1 MELTKKQKEAL
12 SLAVERYV
20 NGEPYTCISG
30 YAGSGKTTLVQFI
43 IKALNLS
50 ESEVCYIAYTGKAA
64 LVLKEKGCLN
74 AMTAH
79 RLLYHSFRNKD
90 GTYRH
95 IPVLTHEMPHYK
107 LIVVDEVSMM
117 PKTLWDLLLS
127 HNMPV
132 LALGDPGQLPPM
144 GEDNGILNK
153 AHIFLDEIVR
163 QAQESEIIKLSMEI
177 RSGKS
182 LIPFKGKQVQI
193 IGRSEL
199 TDGMLLW
206 ADQIICAKNTTRKQ
220 INNRVRELIFNTK
233 DPKPV
238 EGDKVICLQNQWDT
252 ISEYGDT
259 LVNGTVG
266 EVSYIRYRDT
276 KKLHPQLLIDLL
288 PEGTQPSACDADP
301 YFRNLSIDA
310 QLLIEGEPTINNQN
324 FKTFSKMEK
333 PVEFDYGYAIT
344 CWKAQGS
351 EYGKVLLFEEDF
363 PRNAEEKIKYLYTG
377 ITRAK
382 DKLVIIRKD

>member
-12 SLAVERYV
+12 GLAVERYV

-144 GEDNGILNK
+144 GEDNGILDK

-220 INNRVRELIFNTK
+220 INSRVRELIFNTK

-266 EVSYIRYRDT
+266 TVSYIRYRDT

-301 YFRNLSIDA
+301 YFRDLSIDA
-310 QLLIEGEPTINNQN
+310 QLLIDGEPTVTNQN
-324 FKTFSKMEK
+324 FKTFSKMER
-333 PVEFDYGYAIT
+333 PIEFDYGYAIT

-351 EYGKVLLFEEDF
+351 EY
-363 PRNAEEKIKYLYTG
+363 
-377 ITRAK
+377 
-382 DKLVIIRKD
+382 

>member
-12 SLAVERYV
+12 DLAVERYV

-90 GTYRH
+90 GSYKH
-95 IPVLTHEMPHYK
+95 IPVRTHEMPHYK

-144 GEDNGILNK
+144 GEDNGILDK

-266 EVSYIRYRDT
+266 TVSYIRYRDT

-301 YFRNLSIDA
+301 YFRDLNIDA
-310 QLLIEGEPTINNQN
+310 QLLIDGEPTVTNQN

>member
-12 SLAVERYV
+12 DLAVERYV
-20 NGEPYTCISG
+20 NGEPYTCIAG

-90 GTYRH
+90 GSYRH
-95 IPVLTHEMPHYK
+95 IPVRTHEMPHYK

-144 GEDNGILNK
+144 GEDNGILDK

-266 EVSYIRYRDT
+266 TVSYIRYRDT

-301 YFRNLSIDA
+301 YFRDLSIDA
-310 QLLIEGEPTINNQN
+310 QLFLDGEPTVTNQN

>member
-12 SLAVERYV
+12 DLAVERYV

-90 GTYRH
+90 GSYRH
-95 IPVLTHEMPHYK
+95 IPVRTHEMPHYK

-144 GEDNGILNK
+144 GEDNGILDK

-266 EVSYIRYRDT
+266 TVSYIRYRDT

-301 YFRNLSIDA
+301 YFRDLNIDA
-310 QLLIEGEPTINNQN
+310 QLLIDGEPTVTNQN

>member
-12 SLAVERYV
+12 DLAVERYV

-50 ESEVCYIAYTGKAA
+50 DSEVCYIAYTGKAA

-90 GTYRH
+90 GSYRH
-95 IPVLTHEMPHYK
+95 IPVRTHEMPHYK

-266 EVSYIRYRDT
+266 TVSYIRYRNT

-301 YFRNLSIDA
+301 YFRDLNIDA
-310 QLLIEGEPTINNQN
+310 QLLIDGEPTVTNQN
-324 FKTFSKMEK
+324 FKTFSKMER
-333 PVEFDYGYAIT
+333 PIEFDYGYAIT

-382 DKLVIIRKD
+382 DRLVIIRKN

>member
-90 GTYRH
+90 GSYKH
-95 IPVLTHEMPHYK
+95 IPVRTHEMPHYK

-266 EVSYIRYRDT
+266 TVSYIRYRDT

-301 YFRNLSIDA
+301 YFRDLNIDA
-310 QLLIEGEPTINNQN
+310 QLLIDGEPTVTNQN

>member
-12 SLAVERYV
+12 DLAVERYV

-90 GTYRH
+90 GSYRH
-95 IPVLTHEMPHYK
+95 IPVRTHEMPHYK

-144 GEDNGILNK
+144 GEDNGILDK

-266 EVSYIRYRDT
+266 TVSYIRYRDT

-301 YFRNLSIDA
+301 YFRYLSIDA
-310 QLLIEGEPTINNQN
+310 QLLIDGEPTVTNQN

-333 PVEFDYGYAIT
+333 PIEFDYGYAIT

>member
-12 SLAVERYV
+12 DLAVERYA

-90 GTYRH
+90 GSYKH
-95 IPVLTHEMPHYK
+95 IPVRTHEMPHYK

-144 GEDNGILNK
+144 GEDNGILDK

-266 EVSYIRYRDT
+266 TVSYIRYRDT

-301 YFRNLSIDA
+301 YFRDLNIDA
-310 QLLIEGEPTINNQN
+310 QLLIDGEPTVTNQN

-333 PVEFDYGYAIT
+333 PIEFDYGYAIT

>member
-12 SLAVERYV
+12 DLAVERYV
-20 NGEPYTCISG
+20 NGEPYTCIAG

-90 GTYRH
+90 GSYRH
-95 IPVLTHEMPHYK
+95 IPVRTHEMPHYK

-144 GEDNGILNK
+144 GEDNGILDK

-266 EVSYIRYRDT
+266 TVSYIRYRDT

-301 YFRNLSIDA
+301 YFRDLSIDA
-310 QLLIEGEPTINNQN
+310 QLSIDAEPTVTNQN

>member
-12 SLAVERYV
+12 DLAVERYV

-30 YAGSGKTTLVQFI
+30 SGKTTLVQFI
-43 IKALNLS
+43 IKALNLL

-90 GTYRH
+90 GSYRH
-95 IPVLTHEMPHYK
+95 IPVRTHEMPHYK

-144 GEDNGILNK
+144 GEDNGILDK

-266 EVSYIRYRDT
+266 TVSYIRYRDT

-301 YFRNLSIDA
+301 YFRDLNIDA
-310 QLLIEGEPTINNQN
+310 QLLIDGEPTVTNQN

>member
-1 MELTKKQKEAL
+1 
-12 SLAVERYV
+12 
-20 NGEPYTCISG
+20 
-30 YAGSGKTTLVQFI
+30 
-43 IKALNLS
+43 
-50 ESEVCYIAYTGKAA
+50 
-64 LVLKEKGCLN
+64 
-74 AMTAH
+74 
-79 RLLYHSFRNKD
+79 
-90 GTYRH
+90 
-95 IPVLTHEMPHYK
+95 MPHYK

-144 GEDNGILNK
+144 GEDNGILDK

-233 DPKPV
+233 DPKQLKEIKLSV
-238 EGDKVICLQNQWDT
+238 YKINGIL
-252 ISEYGDT
+252 
-259 LVNGTVG
+259 LVN
-266 EVSYIRYRDT
+266 
-276 KKLHPQLLIDLL
+276 
-288 PEGTQPSACDADP
+288 
-301 YFRNLSIDA
+301 
-310 QLLIEGEPTINNQN
+310 
-324 FKTFSKMEK
+324 M
-333 PVEFDYGYAIT
+333 
-344 CWKAQGS
+344 
-351 EYGKVLLFEEDF
+351 
-363 PRNAEEKIKYLYTG
+363 G
-377 ITRAK
+377 IHW
-382 DKLVIIRKD
+382 

>member
-12 SLAVERYV
+12 DLAVERYV
-20 NGEPYTCISG
+20 NGEPYTCIAG

-90 GTYRH
+90 GSYRH
-95 IPVLTHEMPHYK
+95 IPVRTHEMPHYK

-144 GEDNGILNK
+144 GEDNGILDK

-266 EVSYIRYRDT
+266 TVSYIRYRDT

-301 YFRNLSIDA
+301 YFRDLNIDA
-310 QLLIEGEPTINNQN
+310 QLLIDGEPTVTNQN

>member
-12 SLAVERYV
+12 DLAVERYV

-90 GTYRH
+90 GSYRH
-95 IPVLTHEMPHYK
+95 IPVRTHEMPHYK

-266 EVSYIRYRDT
+266 TVSYIRYRDT

-301 YFRNLSIDA
+301 YFRNLNIDA
-310 QLLIEGEPTINNQN
+310 QLLIDGEPTVTNQN

-351 EYGKVLLFEEDF
+351 EYGKLLLFEEDF

-382 DKLVIIRKD
+382 DRLVIIRKD

>member
-12 SLAVERYV
+12 DLAVERYV
-20 NGEPYTCISG
+20 NGEPYTCIAG

-50 ESEVCYIAYTGKAA
+50 DSEVCYIAYTGKAA

-90 GTYRH
+90 GSYKH
-95 IPVLTHEMPHYK
+95 IPVRTHEMPHYK

-132 LALGDPGQLPPM
+132 LALGDTGQLPPM
-144 GEDNGILNK
+144 GEDNGILDK

-266 EVSYIRYRDT
+266 TVSYIRYRDT

-301 YFRNLSIDA
+301 YFRALNIDA
-310 QLLIEGEPTINNQN
+310 QLLIDGEPTVTNQN

>member
-1 MELTKKQKEAL
+1 M
-12 SLAVERYV
+12 
-20 NGEPYTCISG
+20 
-30 YAGSGKTTLVQFI
+30 
-43 IKALNLS
+43 
-50 ESEVCYIAYTGKAA
+50 CYIAYTGKAA

-144 GEDNGILNK
+144 GEDNGILDK

-266 EVSYIRYRDT
+266 TVSYIRYRDT

-310 QLLIEGEPTINNQN
+310 QLLIDGEPTVTNQN
-324 FKTFSKMEK
+324 FKTFSKMER
-333 PVEFDYGYAIT
+333 PTEFDYGYAIT